1 MEDVSQYNAYRLNL
15 LIEIGVFGPA
25 ATKWY
30 QFLEKK
36 IVLSTTATTTVSRV
50 LADQCVFA
58 PINMFCFLSSM
69 ALMEG
74 SSPEEKVKKSYLAGL
89 KANWVVWPPIQAMN
103 FTLVPLEHRVLVVN
117 VVSLGWNC
125 FLSYLNSS

>member
-1 MEDVSQYNAYRLNL
+1 MEGVSRYNAYMLNL
-15 LIEIGVFGPA
+15 LIRIGVFGPA

-58 PINMFCFLSSM
+58 PINMGCFLSSM